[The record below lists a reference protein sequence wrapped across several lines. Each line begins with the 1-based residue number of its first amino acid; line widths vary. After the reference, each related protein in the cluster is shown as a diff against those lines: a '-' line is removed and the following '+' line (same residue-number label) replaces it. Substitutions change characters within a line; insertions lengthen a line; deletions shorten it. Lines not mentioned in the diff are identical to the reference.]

1 MKKLKKEENG
11 EEDLDEE
18 DEPEGEEDEE
28 EELAE
33 GEDDLDEADGM
44 LLTRLIFNNWAFT
57 QHTIFTG
64 CSEDDED
71 DVDGVEE
78 DDDV

>member
-1 MKKLKKEENG
+1 VKKLKKEENG

-28 EELAE
+28 EEFAE
-33 GEDDLDEADGM
+33 GEDDLDEADGK
-44 LLTRLIFNNWAFT
+44 LLHITHFFNIIAISCIHFS
-57 QHTIFTG
+57 G
-64 CSEDDED
+64 CSEDEDD

-78 DDDV
+78 EDDV

>member
-18 DEPEGEEDEE
+18 EEAEGEEDEE
-28 EELAE
+28 EEFAE
-33 GEDDLDEADGM
+33 GEDDLDEADGILECFPYNLR
-44 LLTRLIFNNWAFT
+44 LLLKRV
-57 QHTIFTG
+57 FTG
-64 CSEDDED
+64 CSEEDED

-78 DDDV
+78 DDDDV